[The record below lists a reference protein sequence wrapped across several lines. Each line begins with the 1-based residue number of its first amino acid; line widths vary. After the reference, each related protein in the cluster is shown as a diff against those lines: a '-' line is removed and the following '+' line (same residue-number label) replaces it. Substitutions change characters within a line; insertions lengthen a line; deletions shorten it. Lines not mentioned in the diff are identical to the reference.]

1 MPYQNEKIVNQVM
14 PKPFVF
20 NDQNQTNSYGFRIL
34 TAGISLKRFNKNPM
48 MLNQHWNSTESVLGK
63 WTNIRVENDLL
74 LGEPVFDIEDA
85 DALKVSGKVEREFI
99 NSCSMGITFNRDDLK
114 IIGTELVMEK
124 CEIYECSIVAVPSN
138 ANSIRLYTESG
149 TLLKD
154 DEVKQLCLSLQ
165 PEVLENQELQLNPIN
180 MKKILLSVTSLLA
193 LKFDKSTPEV
203 DVEKVEAAI
212 LTLSNENATLKA
224 KVLALEAEKD
234 SARETEITEMVN
246 LAITE
251 GRIPATK
258 KEDFVNLAK
267 ANFDLAKTT
276 IEAIP
281 VKRTLS
287 NDVSNPT
294 GSTEMTK
301 EAFQKLSHTA
311 QLEFKNNNADE
322 YIKLFNVK

>member
-1 MPYQNEKIVNQVM
+1 M

>member
-287 NDVSNPT
+287 NNVSNPT

>member
-1 MPYQNEKIVNQVM
+1 M

-287 NDVSNPT
+287 NNVSNPT

>member
-1 MPYQNEKIVNQVM
+1 M

-234 SARETEITEMVN
+234 SAQETEITEMVN

-287 NDVSNPT
+287 NNVSNPT

>member
-1 MPYQNEKIVNQVM
+1 M

-63 WTNIRVENDLL
+63 WTNIRVDKDLL

-124 CEIYECSIVAVPSN
+124 CELYECSIVAVPSN

-154 DEVKQLCLSLQ
+154 DEVKQLCLEVHQ
-165 PEVLENQELQLNPIN
+165 PPNGELETQIEKLEFKPIN
-180 MKKILLSVTSLLA
+180 MKKILLSVASLLA
-193 LKFDKSTPEV
+193 LKFDKATPEV
-203 DVEKVEAAI
+203 DVEKVEEAI
-212 LTLSNENATLKA
+212 LSLSNKNATLEA

-234 SARETEITEMVN
+234 SAQETAITEMVN
-246 LAITE
+246 LAITQ
-251 GRIPATK
+251 GRIVATK

-267 ANFDLAKTT
+267 ANFELAKTT
-276 IEAIP
+276 LESIP
-281 VKRTLS
+281 AKKTLS
-287 NDVSNPT
+287 NDVSNPAD
-294 GSTEMTK
+294 STEMTK

-311 QLEFKNNNADE
+311 QLEFKNTNANE
-322 YIKLFNVK
+322 YKKMFNLK

>member
-234 SARETEITEMVN
+234 SAQETEITEMVN

>member
-1 MPYQNEKIVNQVM
+1 M

-34 TAGISLKRFNKNPM
+34 TKGISLKRFNKNPM

-63 WTNIRVENDLL
+63 WTNIRVEKDLL

-124 CEIYECSIVAVPSN
+124 CELYECSIVAVPSN
-138 ANSIRLYTESG
+138 ANSIRLYSESG

-165 PEVLENQELQLNPIN
+165 PEVLENQDPSDSELSQKLQLNPIN
-180 MKKILLSVTSLLA
+180 MKKILLSVASLLA

-203 DVEKVEAAI
+203 DVEKVEEAI
-212 LTLSNENATLKA
+212 LNLSKEKATLEA
-224 KVLALEAEKD
+224 KVLSLEAEKE
-234 SARETEITEMVN
+234 AVQETAITEMVN

-258 KEDFVNLAK
+258 KEAFVNLAK
-267 ANFDLAKTT
+267 TDFDLAKTT
-276 IEAIP
+276 IQAIP
-281 VKRTLS
+281 VKQTLLGE
-287 NDVSNPT
+287 VSNPE
-294 GSTEMTK
+294 GKSEMTK
-301 EAFQKLSHTA
+301 EAFQKLSHSA
-311 QLEFKNNNADE
+311 QLEFKANNAEE
-322 YIKLFNVK
+322 YKKMFN